1 MQAEQ
6 RALIRTQVN
15 HSYEPFVK
23 TDIADMFQRGVMDAM
38 LADENIKT
46 VQNLRTAV
54 FQGLSKVV
62 LFLER
67 DAQLDDD
74 QEADKHFHYVVVVLG
89 YFVLVA
95 KLQTAHFGVTLR
107 ALFAVVI
114 VFELHQFELN

>member
-6 RALIRTQVN
+6 RVLIRTQVN
-15 HSYEPFVK
+15 HSNEPFVK

-74 QEADKHFHYVVVVLG
+74 QEAYKHFHYVVVVLG

-95 KLQTAHFGVTLR
+95 KL
-107 ALFAVVI
+107 
-114 VFELHQFELN
+114 